1 METVTDFI
9 FWPPKSLQM
18 VTEAMKLKDTCS
30 FYDQSIQY
38 IKKQRCYFAN
48 KGLSSQSFGRWKM
61 RLLDDI
67 TDSMDM
73 SWSNLWVLVMIR
85 EAWCAAVHGVAK
97 RQTQLSNW
105 TELKRMQH
113 KVRWNRA
120 ASWINLATTSSFHT
134 GQYQLEKWVKWLLG

>member
-9 FWPPKSLQM
+9 FWAPKSLQM

-73 SWSNLWVLVMIR
+73 RWSNLWVLVMIR

-97 RQTQLSNW
+97 RRTQLN
-105 TELKRMQH
+105 
-113 KVRWNRA
+113 N
-120 ASWINLATTSSFHT
+120 
-134 GQYQLEKWVKWLLG
+134 